1 MVFNLQ
7 GFNIMKF
14 KSVQTGVMWVA
25 IAGIV
30 VMFLCLVGYYFY
42 QVNSLK
48 TKADITHKERSVLV
62 GRLLRVS
69 TEKFITPIQDNSAWD
84 DLYYAVQKNDTAA
97 IDECIGYMPETY
109 DAEGVVVFD
118 AQGNVIYNQVV
129 DGLPA
134 NLYPFEGKDLA
145 TFYQGPDHKV
155 FTLNIDGRLFNYIGA
170 GIVPTADEYTRKETP
185 IGYIILIRELIES
198 DLQAHCKSLG
208 DIDATLFVDINAK
221 NDYIKTLDDLD
232 YVEST
237 MKNYRGEPVVYLCFS
252 YPAPMRGLLDEF
264 AIVFNFIFVEM
275 LLILILV
282 LWYINKKITRPLQKV
297 SKAFT
302 KDHISPVLP
311 LTKETNEFGQISNMM
326 VDFFEQK
333 EEILTQNEILSQQK
347 EEIEMQ
353 NEFLSQQKDE
363 IERQNEALLQQKEE
377 IEMQNEVLS
386 MQKDEIEAQNEQV
399 LELNTSLTKANT
411 QMTDSIT
418 YASRLQHSMLLAHA
432 PKQGW
437 FADGFAIYKPKLI
450 VGGDFYVAQTLG
462 NYHIAI
468 LGDCTGHGVPGAILA
483 SMGIS
488 FIYQVL
494 NMPDYDFMPDT
505 LLNKMREMVIHAFDV
520 DAEGQQIKDG
530 MDVGVVICNKN
541 THEAYFAGAGRP
553 VIIIRNGEIIEAKG
567 DRMPIGRYI
576 RSNNFTR
583 VPIELLPGDSVY
595 IYSDGCTDQVGGEQ
609 RRKITSVK
617 FKQYLAELD
626 KLDFPAQKETIENY
640 IDEWRGD
647 LPQTDD
653 ISLLAFEV

>member
-1 MVFNLQ
+1 
-7 GFNIMKF
+7 MKF

-42 QVNSLK
+42 Q
-48 TKADITHKERSVLV
+48 ADMIKKEADVTHKERSILV
-62 GRLLRVS
+62 GRLLTVS
-69 TEKFITPIQDNSAWD
+69 TEKFITPIKDNSAWD
-84 DLYYAVQKNDTAA
+84 DLYYAVQKSDTAA
-97 IDECIGYMPETY
+97 IDECVGYMPETY
-109 DAEGVVVFD
+109 DAEAVAVFD
-118 AQGNVIYNQVV
+118 ANGTLIYDNTIG
-129 DGLPA
+129 GLPD
-134 NLYPFEGKDLA
+134 NIYPFDGNELVAFYKDINN
-145 TFYQGPDHKV
+145 QI

-170 GIVPTADEYTRKETP
+170 SIVPTDDEFSRKTP
-185 IGYIILIRELIES
+185 PSGYIVLVREMIQN
-198 DLQAHCKSLG
+198 DLQTHCKSLG
-208 DIDATLFVDINAK
+208 NIDASIFTDEGAK
-221 NDYIKTLDDLD
+221 NEFIKTLTDMDF
-232 YVEST
+232 VEGA
-237 MKNYRGEPVVYLCFS
+237 MNNFHNEPVAYLCFS
-252 YPAPMRGLLDEF
+252 YPAPMRDLLSKF

-282 LWYINKKITRPLQKV
+282 LLYVNRKITLPLKKV
-297 SKAFT
+297 SKAFA
-302 KDHISPVLP
+302 KNHIAPVLP
-311 LTKETNEFGQISNMM
+311 LTKETNEFGQIANMM
-326 VDFFEQK
+326 VDSFEQK

-353 NEFLSQQKDE
+353 NESLSQQKEE
-363 IERQNEALLQQKEE
+363 IEAQNEALLQQKEE

-399 LELNTSLTKANT
+399 LELNTSLTKTNT

-437 FADGFAIYKPKLI
+437 FADGYAVYKPKLI

-462 NYHIAI
+462 DYHIAI

-505 LLNKMREMVIHAFDV
+505 LLNHMREMVIHAFDV

-541 THEAYFAGAGRP
+541 TREAYFAGAGRP

-583 VPIELLPGDSVY
+583 VPLELLPGDSVY

-617 FKQYLAELD
+617 FKQYLAEL
-626 KLDFPAQKETIENY
+626 N
-640 IDEWRGD
+640 
-647 LPQTDD
+647 
-653 ISLLAFEV
+653 